1 MVSYGMKYLFGYWF
15 SCPVFLPSQLL
26 VSLWPI
32 PLQAG
37 QYKKLK
43 NWNIFIGSIWLC
55 SVTTKTLVLS
65 TWYFSQ
71 NPKTA
76 SYQRLW
82 RKSTLSQLKPGQQAS
97 FLQLAMVNI
106 GSISCYWKISQGSP
120 EDAAFPI
127 TLCCLSLRSCLV
139 NVYWG

>member
-1 MVSYGMKYLFGYWF
+1 MSYAMKYPFGYWF
-15 SCPVFLPSQLL
+15 SCSVPLPSQLL
-26 VSLWPI
+26 VSLCPI
-32 PLQAG
+32 QLQTG

-55 SVTTKTLVLS
+55 SATTKTLVLS

-71 NPKTA
+71 SQKHHTNTMKKIITI
-76 SYQRLW
+76 
-82 RKSTLSQLKPGQQAS
+82 QLKRGQQVS

-106 GSISCYWKISQGSP
+106 GSIPCYWKISQGSP
-120 EDAAFPI
+120 EDVVFPI

-139 NVYWG
+139 NLYWG